1 VAILVLVAL
10 VLLIACLNLATLLLA
25 RGTAR
30 GRECAVRLALGAS
43 RWRLVR
49 QQLVES
55 LMLAGAGAV
64 AGLLVAAWGSR
75 ALVAQ
80 LSDSVDRVFLNL
92 SPDWRVA
99 AFAGI
104 VTITTA
110 ALCGFAPAWRATRA
124 APMVALKSRAIASRS
139 GRGGLPGGLIVGQVA
154 LALMLVV
161 MAGLFLRTFD
171 QLTNLPLGFDSERL
185 LVVRVDA
192 TRAHV
197 SPAERTLFY
206 DRLVSAVITVP
217 GVAAAAVSMI
227 TPISGADMIERIEVP
242 GVSPLQERTARIN
255 YVTPGWFA
263 TYATAVR
270 AGRDIEKQDQRSTP
284 RVFVVN
290 DAFARA
296 FLAGR
301 EPVGATVTNPVLE
314 RGQARIVKTVIGV
327 VDNAVYRSLRDG
339 VQPTVYAPLAQLRMT
354 PAVISITVRASAG
367 APGLLARAVAAALTA
382 ADHDLALSVR
392 PLSDQ
397 VRASLTQERL
407 VAQLSGFL
415 GLLALVLAAVGLYG
429 ITAHAVARRRGEI
442 GIRIALGARR
452 AGVISLVLRQT
463 VALTALGILLGL
475 AGAATVTGYIQAQL
489 FGVTP
494 LDVGTFATVGLLF
507 GIVSALAAVVP
518 ARHAATVD
526 PLIALRCE

>member
-1 VAILVLVAL
+1 
-10 VLLIACLNLATLLLA
+10 
-25 RGTAR
+25 
-30 GRECAVRLALGAS
+30 
-43 RWRLVR
+43 
-49 QQLVES
+49 
-55 LMLAGAGAV
+55 
-64 AGLLVAAWGSR
+64 
-75 ALVAQ
+75 
-80 LSDSVDRVFLNL
+80 
-92 SPDWRVA
+92 
-99 AFAGI
+99 
-104 VTITTA
+104 
-110 ALCGFAPAWRATRA
+110 
-124 APMVALKSRAIASRS
+124 
-139 GRGGLPGGLIVGQVA
+139 
-154 LALMLVV
+154 
-161 MAGLFLRTFD
+161 
-171 QLTNLPLGFDSERL
+171 
-185 LVVRVDA
+185 
-192 TRAHV
+192 
-197 SPAERTLFY
+197 
-206 DRLVSAVITVP
+206 
-217 GVAAAAVSMI
+217 
-227 TPISGADMIERIEVP
+227 
-242 GVSPLQERTARIN
+242 
-255 YVTPGWFA
+255 
-263 TYATAVR
+263 
-270 AGRDIEKQDQRSTP
+270 
-284 RVFVVN
+284 
-290 DAFARA
+290 
-296 FLAGR
+296 
-301 EPVGATVTNPVLE
+301 
-314 RGQARIVKTVIGV
+314 
-327 VDNAVYRSLRDG
+327 
-339 VQPTVYAPLAQLRMT
+339 MT